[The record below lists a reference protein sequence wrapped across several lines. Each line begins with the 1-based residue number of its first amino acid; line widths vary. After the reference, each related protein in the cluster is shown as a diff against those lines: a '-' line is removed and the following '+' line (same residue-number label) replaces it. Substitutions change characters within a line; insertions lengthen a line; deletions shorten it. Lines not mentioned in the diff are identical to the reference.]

1 MYLDLFY
8 ELSTFISNCEF
19 RIPLEVKE
27 LGENIIILKVLLHI
41 IQNVYM
47 VEKRTQVVRL
57 VLYMSTGSVI
67 DSDSAS
73 CFDMTV
79 LTL

>member
-1 MYLDLFY
+1 MSFL
-8 ELSTFISNCEF
+8 LSFLTVEF
-19 RIPLEVKE
+19 WIPLEVKE

-57 VLYMSTGSVI
+57 VMYMSTGSVI

>member
-1 MYLDLFY
+1 MSFL
-8 ELSTFISNCEF
+8 LSFLTVEF

-27 LGENIIILKVLLHI
+27 IGEDIIILKVLLHI

-73 CFDMTV
+73 RFDGMTV

>member
-1 MYLDLFY
+1 MSFL
-8 ELSTFISNCEF
+8 LSFLTVEF

-27 LGENIIILKVLLHI
+27 IGENIIILKVLLHI

-57 VLYMSTGSVI
+57 VLYMKTGSVI
-67 DSDSAS
+67 DFDSAS

>member
-1 MYLDLFY
+1 MSFL
-8 ELSTFISNCEF
+8 LSFLTVEF

-57 VLYMSTGSVI
+57 LLYMSTGSVI

>member
-1 MYLDLFY
+1 MSFL
-8 ELSTFISNCEF
+8 LSFLTVEF
-19 RIPLEVKE
+19 WIPLEVKE
-27 LGENIIILKVLLHI
+27 LGENIIILKVLLHMYTKCI
-41 IQNVYM
+41 YM

-57 VLYMSTGSVI
+57 VMYMSTGSVI

>member
-1 MYLDLFY
+1 MSFL
-8 ELSTFISNCEF
+8 LSFLTVEF

-27 LGENIIILKVLLHI
+27 IGENIIILKVLLHI

>member
-1 MYLDLFY
+1 MSFL
-8 ELSTFISNCEF
+8 LSFLTVEF

>member
-1 MYLDLFY
+1 MSFL
-8 ELSTFISNCEF
+8 LSFLTVEF
-19 RIPLEVKE
+19 WIPLEVKE
-27 LGENIIILKVLLHI
+27 LGENIIILKVLLLI